1 MRLLRKDMEEQAF
14 FLEVQR
20 LSMELDQIV
29 DLYNMRD
36 RVASVMVTGLI
47 DEDIMGNSRLKA
59 IYSYSLDSREELN
72 SILQF
77 IDSTWYDLDNK
88 DSEEVDGYK
97 DIDDLLN
104 GTGVELE
111 D

>member
-20 LSMELDQIV
+20 LSMELDRIV

-88 DSEEVDGYK
+88 DSKEVDGYK

>member
-1 MRLLRKDMEEQAF
+1 MEEQAF

>member
-1 MRLLRKDMEEQAF
+1 MEEQAF

-72 SILQF
+72 CILQF

-88 DSEEVDGYK
+88 DSEEAEGYK

>member
-1 MRLLRKDMEEQAF
+1 MEEQAF

-36 RVASVMVTGLI
+36 RLASVMVTGLI

-88 DSEEVDGYK
+88 DSEEVEGYK

>member
-1 MRLLRKDMEEQAF
+1 
-14 FLEVQR
+14 
-20 LSMELDQIV
+20 
-29 DLYNMRD
+29 MRD

-88 DSEEVDGYK
+88 DSEEVEGYK

>member
-88 DSEEVDGYK
+88 DSEEVEGYK

>member
-1 MRLLRKDMEEQAF
+1 MEEQAF

-47 DEDIMGNSRLKA
+47 DEDIMGNSRLNA

-88 DSEEVDGYK
+88 DSEEVEGYK